1 MTAGSNRLDRG
12 KVCWCPVSA
21 LIIMAVLAAPAAV
34 SLTAPKALG
43 QEFAPSGATDPDSGG
58 PGLESQ
64 IERILRNQHTMT
76 PADVQAELAR
86 LLEGDLTGVLPNIQA
101 AGFQALAG
109 AHERLA
115 QAARLDQLDPAS
127 ERKAQE
133 QLDAAVAAYIKAGT
147 IARENDDF
155 ASATEAYN
163 RALSYRP
170 NSPEALLGSARV
182 LANSGGRPLQALERY
197 QDYLKVTSRGTLT
210 VYEPELYVEMGRVY
224 ASANL
229 WHQALKSYRQALDNG
244 VDTAEVAA
252 LLSSV
257 YMALNKPAEA
267 FEQAEKAI
275 AKNPTQPSYYRVYA
289 ELLLGRNAYA
299 EASARA
305 AEGIRVARD
314 RLASTP
320 GDQTTLEI
328 LNECYGTQIRALQAL
343 ISTNPSDLESRL
355 ALVDALEG
363 QSEVF
368 QLLMSHR
375 ALNVLRIAP
384 EQDRSSVELLEA
396 QIRLQQRLRHKDLK
410 ATCERLLR
418 IQPDN
423 SLAREVLSAL
433 ETEGQPSGVST
444 MN

>member
-12 KVCWCPVSA
+12 KVCRCPVSA
-21 LIIMAVLAAPAAV
+21 LVVVAVLAAPVAFP
-34 SLTAPKALG
+34 LMAPRVRG
-43 QEFAPSGATDPDSGG
+43 QQSAPATVTDADSGG
-58 PGLESQ
+58 AGLESR

-76 PADVQAELAR
+76 PAEVQAELAR
-86 LLEGDLTGVLPNIQA
+86 LLDGDLASVLPSIQV

-115 QAARLDQLDPAS
+115 QAARMDQLDPAA
-127 ERKAQE
+127 ERKAQD
-133 QLDAAVAAYIKAGT
+133 QIDAAVAAYIKAGR
-147 IARENDDF
+147 IAGENNDF
-155 ASATEAYN
+155 AGATEAYN

-182 LANSGGRPLQALERY
+182 LANAGGKPLQALERY

-229 WHQALKSYRQALDNG
+229 WNQALKSYRQALDNG

-257 YMALNKPAEA
+257 YMALNKPAQA

-275 AKNPTQPSYYRVYA
+275 AKDPGQPSYYRVYA

-299 EASARA
+299 EANARA
-305 AEGIRVARD
+305 TEGIRVARD

-328 LNECYGTQIRALQAL
+328 LNECYGAQIRALQAL
-343 ISTNPSDLESRL
+343 ISVNPSDLESRL
-355 ALVDALEG
+355 ALVGALES
-363 QSEVF
+363 QAEVF

-375 ALNVLRIAP
+375 ALSVLRIAP
-384 EQDRSSVELLEA
+384 EQDRSSVGLLEA
-396 QIRLQQRLRHKDLK
+396 QIRLQQKLHHQDLR

-423 SLAREVLSAL
+423 SLAREVLSSLDAQ
-433 ETEGQPSGVST
+433 GQPSGVSAL
-444 MN
+444 N